1 MSELYPQLTLDG
13 NNFRL
18 TRSCKVLENLESQVA
33 HYENVR
39 KKYNRARSVFT
50 QVGAATGFLSVVFS
64 EGGLGTSLTGVG
76 LPIGISLGALGG
88 IFGIA
93 SIGCGLALKRLSIK
107 VSKHEQTLALAKA
120 KTNTVSGLVLKALN
134 DNEISDKEFAMI
146 NAEKEKFNSLKRN
159 IRQKYRKEE
168 EEKTRHETTDIRHK
182 NRVDAKTNS
191 LNHKTRVISLS
202 SEKTDSGKS
211 FVIKLY
217 KESW

>member
-1 MSELYPQLTLDG
+1 MSELYPQLHTQQIDG

-18 TRSCKVLENLESQVA
+18 ERSCKVLENLEREVV

-64 EGGLGTSLTGVG
+64 AGGLGTGLTGVG

-93 SIGCGLALKRLSIK
+93 SIGCGLALKRLSSK
-107 VSKHEQTLALAKA
+107 VSKHEQTVALAKA
-120 KTNTVSGLVLKALN
+120 KTNTVSGLVSKALT
-134 DNEISDKEFAMI
+134 DNEVSDKEFALI
-146 NAEKEKFNSLKRN
+146 IAEKEKFNSLKRG

-168 EEKTRHETTDIRHK
+168 EKKLDVKQLRADIKNELMQKLTASTT
-182 NRVDAKTNS
+182 
-191 LNHKTRVISLS
+191 
-202 SEKTDSGKS
+202 
-211 FVIKLY
+211 KL
-217 KESW
+217 E

>member
-93 SIGCGLALKRLSIK
+93 SIGCGLALKRLSNK
-107 VSKHEQTLALAKA
+107 VSKHEQTVALAKA
-120 KTNTVSGLVLKALN
+120 KSNTISSLVSKALT
-134 DNEISDKEFAMI
+134 DNNVSDSEFALIM
-146 NAEKEKFNSLKRN
+146 AEKEKFNVLKRE
-159 IRQKYRKEE
+159 IRQEFRKEE
-168 EEKTRHETTDIRHK
+168 EKKIDMSKLRAQIKSELMKKLTVSTTQLG
-182 NRVDAKTNS
+182 S
-191 LNHKTRVISLS
+191 
-202 SEKTDSGKS
+202 
-211 FVIKLY
+211 
-217 KESW
+217 